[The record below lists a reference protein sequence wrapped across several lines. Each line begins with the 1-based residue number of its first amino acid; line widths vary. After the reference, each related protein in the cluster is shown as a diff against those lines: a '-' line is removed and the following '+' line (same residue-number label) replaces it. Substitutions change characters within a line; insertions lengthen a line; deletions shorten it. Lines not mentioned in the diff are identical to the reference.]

1 MRKLHC
7 IICDKHRKFKN
18 PKTPYILKKKTLV
31 LAIICSKYKNEDKQ
45 LFKEEES
52 TERLKILGLIE
63 SRKKKHD
70 KIVSLAK
77 SKLNRTDF

>member
-1 MRKLHC
+1 MSKLHC

-18 PKTPYILKKKTLV
+18 PKTPYILKKTLV
-31 LAIICSKYKNEDKQ
+31 LAIICSKYKNEDKK

-52 TERLKILGLIE
+52 IEVLTILGLIE

-70 KIVSLAK
+70 KIASLVK
-77 SKLNRTDF
+77 SKLNRIDF